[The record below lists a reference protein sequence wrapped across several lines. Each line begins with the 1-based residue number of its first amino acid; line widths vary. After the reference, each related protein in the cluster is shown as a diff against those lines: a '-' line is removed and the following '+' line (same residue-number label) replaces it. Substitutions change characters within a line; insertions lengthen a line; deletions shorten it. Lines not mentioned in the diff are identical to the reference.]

1 MRCYVTHELTER
13 FAEHR
18 DQCGAVDDGRALK
31 SGGDDCRRC
40 EAQRDSDC
48 SAQRAFGAGEHASE
62 LSCFHD
68 VFHYVCLVAVVRNLY
83 RKLARVRSQACDET

>member
-18 DQCGAVDDGRALK
+18 DQRGAVDDGRALK
-31 SGGDDCRRC
+31 SGSDHGGGD

-48 SAQRAFGAGEHASE
+48 SAQSAFGAGEHASE